1 MSAGIH
7 ATCEVIGDLDAV
19 QTLIREVLEE
29 QVEMAKAFETSR

>member
-7 ATCEVIGDLDAV
+7 ATSEVIGELDAV
-19 QTLIREVLEE
+19 QTLIGEVLEE